1 MKTQYAT
8 DENIGLITLDQAPY
22 NQLESP
28 LFTDPDELRD
38 FLAQPHL
45 KGIIIQGRGRHFSAG
60 ADRQVLADQLQEP
73 HLLGEKMNR
82 GKALLRLIHES
93 ELPVVAVIKGSCLGA
108 GLEIA
113 LACHFRFAAPS
124 AMLGFPEAELQLMPG
139 FGGTFFGS
147 TVSERRILI
156 ELMLSAKLISAEEA
170 RQIGL
175 IDRIYPAKTLLDKA
189 REYLN
194 ILTEKRSPHLIRAVM
209 QAIHNS
215 GRMSMEEALQS
226 ETALFLRVARN
237 RTEQTK
243 Q

>member
-1 MKTQYAT
+1 MTIQYAT
-8 DENIGLITLDQAPY
+8 NQNIGLITLDQTPY

-28 LFTDPDELRD
+28 LFADPEELRE

-60 ADRQVLADQLQEP
+60 ADRQVLAKQLREP
-73 HLLGEKMNR
+73 HLLGEKINQ
-82 GKALLRLIHES
+82 GKALLRMIHEA
-93 ELPVVAVIKGSCLGA
+93 ELPIVAVIKGSCLGA

-124 AMLGFPEAELQLMPG
+124 AMLGFPETDLQLMPG

-156 ELMLSAKLISAEEA
+156 DLMLSAKLISAEEA
-170 RQIGL
+170 LQIGL
-175 IDRIYPAKTLLDKA
+175 IDRIYPAKTLLNEA
-189 REYLN
+189 RRYLN
-194 ILTEKRSPHLIRAVM
+194 RLTEKRPAHLIRAVM

-226 ETALFLRVARN
+226 ETALFIHVAQK
-237 RTEQTK
+237 RTEQTR